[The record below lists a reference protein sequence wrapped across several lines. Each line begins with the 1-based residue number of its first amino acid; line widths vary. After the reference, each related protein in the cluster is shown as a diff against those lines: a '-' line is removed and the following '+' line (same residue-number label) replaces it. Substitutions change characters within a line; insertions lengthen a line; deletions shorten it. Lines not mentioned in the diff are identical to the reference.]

1 MQERERILELVKKGI
16 LSTEEALVLLES
28 MAQVKDEAQ
37 IQKEAE
43 KVTTEKDRSSVE
55 VNHEDLPEDLKE
67 ALKTAESS
75 QADKLSEKAAEK
87 AELEESYA
95 KLAEEANQTSAEL
108 DEIQAEIS
116 GLVAE
121 IKEKKEEKQVYDT
134 MEDLGTL
141 TESKEDEREDLVDE
155 IKDLEDELADLK
167 EEEKDL
173 LDTLKDLNK
182 ERFQTKKE
190 KMAQKFEIP
199 EDWKDQAQDTMS
211 QVGDKVYEAGNQLG
225 SFLKKTF
232 SGIAD
237 AVNENVDWKEVNF
250 RVPGVATTK
259 FQHVFNY
266 PEVQASL
273 IDVKLANGSITFKNH
288 DSQDVKVEA
297 DIKLYG
303 KLEGKTPLEV
313 FLEKSQIDVDDEVIS
328 FQIPN
333 KRTRADLV
341 FYLPE
346 KVYDH
351 VSLKLL
357 NGDVKISDLEAK
369 DIYTKATNGE
379 LSFTN
384 VEASML
390 EVHGV
395 NGDTDVTGGTLRDLS
410 IDSVN
415 GDITLKAVGAKSIQ
429 TSLVDGDVRMTLV
442 GSDLST
448 LAASSVNGDVK
459 IALPKDLSVTG
470 TLKTSFGGIEQRLT
484 DLEVLQEKNNT
495 PHSDKRRYLEFERLT
510 DGENVATISA
520 TTTTGKIYLKDTDE
534 K

>member
-43 KVTTEKDRSSVE
+43 KVTIEKERVSAE
-55 VNHEDLPEDLKE
+55 VSKE
-67 ALKTAESS
+67 ALEDTARE
-75 QADKLSEKAAEK
+75 AKK
-87 AELEESYA
+87 AEEKEELEAAYA
-95 KLAEEANQTSAEL
+95 QLAEEANQISAEL

-116 GLVAE
+116 GLVLE

-141 TESKEDEREDLVDE
+141 TASKEEERKELVEE
-155 IKDLEDELADLK
+155 INDLEDELADLK
-167 EEEKDL
+167 EEEKEL
-173 LDTLKDLNK
+173 AATLKEVSK
-182 ERFQTKKE
+182 ERLQSKKE
-190 KMAQKFEIP
+190 KLAQKLEIP
-199 EDWKDQAQDTMS
+199 EDWKDQAQDAMS

-232 SGIAD
+232 SSIAD

-250 RVPGVATTK
+250 KVPGVAATK
-259 FQHVFNY
+259 FQHIFNY
-266 PEVQASL
+266 PEVKASL
-273 IDVKLANGSITFKNH
+273 IDIKLANGSITFKTH
-288 DSQDVKVEA
+288 ETQDVKVEA

-313 FLEKSQIDVDDEVIS
+313 FLEKSQIDVDDEIIS
-328 FQIPN
+328 FQLPN
-333 KRTRADLV
+333 KRMRADLV
-341 FYLPE
+341 FYLPN

-357 NGDVKISDLEAK
+357 NGNVDISDFQAK

-379 LSFTN
+379 LEFN
-384 VEASML
+384 QVEASML
-390 EVHGV
+390 EIHGV
-395 NGDTDVTGGTLRDLS
+395 NGDATVTGGSLRDIS
-410 IDSVN
+410 VDSVN
-415 GDITLKAVGAKSIQ
+415 GDITLKNLTAKSIQ
-429 TSLVDGDVRMTLV
+429 TNLVNGDIRMTLV
-442 GSDLST
+442 GLDLNT
-448 LAASSVNGDVK
+448 LMASSVNGNVK

-470 TLKTSFGGIEQRLT
+470 TLKTSFGGVEQRLSQ
-484 DLEVLQEKNNT
+484 LEVLQEKNNA
-495 PHSDKRRYLEFERLT
+495 PQSDKRRYLEFERLV
-510 DGENVATISA
+510 DQEKVANISA
-520 TTTTGKIYLKDTDE
+520 TTTTGKIYLKDTEE